1 MSISLSRI
9 FIGLVMLVSNISL
22 YVTCQLCYF
31 LVQIKLKLT
40 VRYGNTAP
48 RTPYGKI
55 ATMLYAVLG
64 IPVYILYF
72 RNIGKAGGKIYHIAR
87 LIFLLKVFAN
97 VLKWIYRNIYNWT
110 VRRKNAVRY
119 RVMEKEVDGQAI
131 EEEEVN
137 VDSFSQ
143 LSKDIF
149 ARCWSHPLPVS
160 LWWWY
165 IWL

>member
-1 MSISLSRI
+1 
-9 FIGLVMLVSNISL
+9 MLHTLLLGPNKP
-22 YVTCQLCYF
+22 
-31 LVQIKLKLT
+31 KLI

-97 VLKWIYRNIYNWT
+97 VLKLIYRNIYYWT
-110 VRRKNAVRY
+110 MRRKNAQIY
-119 RVMEKEVDGQAI
+119 SVMEKEVVGQAI

-137 VDSFSQ
+137 IDLFSQ
-143 LSKDIF
+143 LFKDIF
-149 ARCWSHPLPVS
+149 TRCWSHPLPVS
-160 LWWWY
+160 L
-165 IWL
+165 